1 MIGEDWWSLVRL
13 GEARRGWDT
22 LLWER
27 WLKWWDIFCSTI
39 KLIFNLC
46 CFVSIDCLQS
56 SIVLIIYWRQWHE
69 KYENLHSIYAF
80 RLRHLKHLQRPPQW
94 VNKVTFGLL
103 GNIFL
108 STWKSLWET
117 MYSKEI
123 IQDDILQTVCVAS
136 YYSKAVALKL
146 MLN

>member
-1 MIGEDWWSLVRL
+1 MIGEDWWSPVTL

-22 LLWER
+22 LVWEM
-27 WLKWWDIFCSTI
+27 WLKWWDIFCSTM
-39 KLIFNLC
+39 KLIFHLF

-56 SIVLIIYWRQWHE
+56 SIVLIIYWRQWYG
-69 KYENLHSIYAF
+69 KYANSHSIYTF
-80 RLRHLKHLQRPPQW
+80 WLRHLKHLQRPPQW

-108 STWKSLWET
+108 SKWNFLWET